1 MSGFQLEDVVSIT
14 TTCSNAERFGH
25 GVLKLDLLLY
35 WPTTATLKKKENDKM
50 KNNVVTKKKKK
61 LTQHM
66 VLVLQGRSPLFGDP
80 IKLKVLYKEVVP
92 DRDTAVKREKE
103 LREEYKDVEAL
114 SVQFFSL

>member
-1 MSGFQLEDVVSIT
+1 
-14 TTCSNAERFGH
+14 
-25 GVLKLDLLLY
+25 
-35 WPTTATLKKKENDKM
+35 M

-61 LTQHM
+61 LTQHI
-66 VLVLQGRSPLFGDP
+66 VLVSQGRSSLFGDP